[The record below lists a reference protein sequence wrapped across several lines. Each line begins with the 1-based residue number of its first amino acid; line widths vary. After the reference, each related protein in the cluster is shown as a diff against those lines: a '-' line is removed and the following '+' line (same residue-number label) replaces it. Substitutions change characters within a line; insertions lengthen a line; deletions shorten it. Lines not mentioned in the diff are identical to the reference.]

1 MEKLNKVIVGLEC
14 CLDEERDCKSSCPY
28 YRDEMGCMDDLMAEA
43 LEILRGDSG
52 DWIRLS
58 DLMKFPIRIDHYDK
72 EHGNEHFVYGVE
84 TVLEYAEYLP
94 RVEAEPVVHAHWFM
108 RGGRRYCS
116 ACGTMAC
123 VTRDSDDFWYTVGT
137 KRCPH
142 CGAHMDEEV
151 ADGIR

>member
-58 DLMKFPIRIDHYDK
+58 DLMKFPIRIDHCDK
-72 EHGNEHFVYGVE
+72 ENGNEHFVYGVE

-94 RVEAEPVVHAHWFM
+94 RVEAESVVHAHWIEHNDEL
-108 RGGRRYCS
+108 GLSVECS
-116 ACGTMAC
+116 ACHIETCGK
-123 VTRDSDDFWYTVGT
+123 SP
-137 KRCPH
+137 RCPV

-151 ADGIR
+151 TE